1 MAIHSATVM
10 SSGRGE
16 EGGSSGGSG
25 VSTEKGEEESI
36 EVGEQAKRS
45 RLGDLRGGGESI
57 DRNCWDEN

>member
-25 VSTEKGEEESI
+25 VSTEKGE
-36 EVGEQAKRS
+36 
-45 RLGDLRGGGESI
+45 
-57 DRNCWDEN
+57 